1 MTRTMLYLAG
11 GAALA
16 LLIGAVSVGGMA
28 EGLMSDG
35 FTQGFQQHDRQQDV
49 DGFAVGPPRRAAQ
62 AIADGDVAA
71 LKAVLADH
79 PEAAAAVS
87 GEIDLLILAMAHRNR
102 GAFDALV
109 EAGADVNGAGKYAPI
124 AYAIEMKD
132 DWWLDRLIALKADP
146 DGTAPNGMEA
156 LDRAILETSEDR
168 ALKLVAA
175 GADPKLD
182 TGGGNTYA
190 HEAAIVNRFNVVEAL
205 MEKGADMWATSGI
218 GVTPAYLVANPS
230 PATTGDPKILEPARQ
245 RILARLKEN
254 GPEWPPSSPE
264 DVRARVKAGTWLRP
278 VN

>member
-1 MTRTMLYLAG
+1 MVYLAG

-16 LLIGAVSVGGMA
+16 LLAGVASVGGMA
-28 EGLMSDG
+28 ERLMSDG
-35 FTQGFQQHDRQQDV
+35 FTQGFRQNDRQSDV
-49 DGFAVGPPRRAAQ
+49 DAFAAGAPRQAAQ
-62 AIADGDVAA
+62 AIADGDDTA
-71 LKAVLADH
+71 LKAVLSAS
-79 PEAAAAVS
+79 PEVASSFA
-87 GEIDLLILAMAHRNR
+87 GDIDLLILAMAHRNR
-102 GAFDALV
+102 NAFEALM
-109 EAGADVNGAGKYAPI
+109 EAGASPDGAGKYAPI
-124 AYAIEMKD
+124 AYSIEMTD
-132 DWWLDRLIALKADP
+132 DWWLDRLIALRADP

-156 LDRAILETSEDR
+156 LDRAILEQTEDR

-218 GVTPAYLVANPS
+218 GVTPAYLVTNPS
-230 PATTGDPKILEPARQ
+230 RATTGNPEVLEPARQ
-245 RILARLKEN
+245 RLLARLKET

-264 DVRARVKAGTWLRP
+264 EVRDRVKAGTWLRP